1 MKTQFDQVV
10 MGFADSGKRDAIH
23 APVILM
29 SLDYREYKNDK
40 AVIWPGDKVTFTSDS
55 TFKLAFTNE
64 FDGIISPFIEAQT
77 YVKGKPIPHV
87 WVMVHPKLLD
97 GTVQH
102 YFQVEHEL
110 LTKQIVMSEDEYD
123 ECKGCYS

>member
-29 SLDYREYKNDK
+29 SLDYRNYKKEPAVVKPGAKVLFRND
-40 AVIWPGDKVTFTSDS
+40 ATFD
-55 TFKLAFTNE
+55 LIEGND
-64 FDGIISPFIEAQT
+64 FDGVVSPFIEPQT
-77 YVKGKPIPHV
+77 YVSGKPVPHV

>member
-1 MKTQFDQVV
+1 MKTQFDQVI

-29 SLDYREYKNDK
+29 SLDYREYKNMEY
-40 AVIWPGDKVTFTSDS
+40 IICPSDKVVFTSDS
-55 TFKLAFTNE
+55 TFKLATTKE
-64 FDGIISPFIEAQT
+64 FDGVVSPFIEPQT
-77 YVKGKPIPHV
+77 YTKGKPVPHV

-102 YFQVEHEL
+102 YFQVDHEL
-110 LTKQIVMSEDEYD
+110 LTKQVVMSEDEYD